1 MPTPQPAIFREN
13 TPHQYFLEF
22 HLRARWQPEELRRL
36 LGQALAARA
45 PETSLVLA
53 FGRDA
58 WERLA
63 PQEVPENFIAF
74 HPVLGR
80 QDRIAPGTQGDILV
94 WLHGERH
101 DLNVAFAMEIGR
113 ALAGIATL
121 ELELHG
127 FTYLD
132 SRDMTGFVDGTE
144 NPHDEEARAAA
155 RIPAGHPGAGGSF
168 VLTQQWVHDLERF
181 GALGQAE
188 QESVIGR
195 TKPDSIELDDAPPTA
210 HVRRTDVQV
219 DGQALKIYRRSAPFG
234 GLRQHGL
241 YFIAFS
247 REIMIFAMQLDR
259 MFGRADDGLM
269 DRLTE
274 FSTPVSGAYWFAP
287 PVESLTALFG
297 DHAG

>member
-1 MPTPQPAIFREN
+1 
-13 TPHQYFLEF
+13 
-22 HLRARWQPEELRRL
+22 
-36 LGQALAARA
+36 
-45 PETSLVLA
+45 
-53 FGRDA
+53 
-58 WERLA
+58 
-63 PQEVPENFIAF
+63 
-74 HPVLGR
+74 
-80 QDRIAPGTQGDILV
+80 
-94 WLHGERH
+94 
-101 DLNVAFAMEIGR
+101 
-113 ALAGIATL
+113 
-121 ELELHG
+121 
-127 FTYLD
+127 
-132 SRDMTGFVDGTE
+132 MTGFVDGTE

-155 RIPAGHPGAGGSF
+155 LIPAGHTGAGGSF

-259 MFGRADDGLM
+259 MFGCADDGLM